1 MKLNFTLRW
10 GKLLSILIF
19 LVMPFLTFAQTKIAG
34 TVTDGKNEPIPGAS
48 VKQKG
53 TTNGTSTDNKG
64 NFSLTLKEGSTSLTI
79 SIVGFKTKEVSTA
92 GKTSFNIELAED
104 DNSLQEVVAIGYQNI
119 QRKNTAGAISSVKGK
134 DFENTPYSTFDAML
148 QGRVAGLTVLST
160 SGEPGGTNIVN
171 IRGASSVNLGQSSSP
186 LYVIDGV
193 IYDVNDI
200 GSAYGSSPLQAINP
214 NDIESVDVLKDAS
227 ASAVYGARA
236 ANGVIIVKTKRAI
249 AGAPP
254 QIRVSSYFGI
264 ANKPAL
270 KPIQTGT
277 AERRL
282 KMDLLYGGSASYDK
296 LKNLSMMLTDSL
308 NTAFNN
314 NTDWQGLFLQTGNIS
329 NVDASIAGATDKYSY
344 RFSFNRYFEEGVMKG
359 YDINRVTPSLFFQV
373 SPTKKLLVQ
382 TNLFVGLTKAKHGQ
396 GDQNK
401 YPFTT
406 WGFPSSFWKIGTAE
420 EELYTGRYEELRD
433 DDKTTSLNGNTMAQ
447 YTIIPGLNFKS
458 TISYNIYNNTRGYFK
473 PSLLSGSGQ
482 NEAYGWVNQ
491 SNRWELENT
500 LNYAKSLKSG
510 HNFNLVLLQGMEKN
524 VSNNTYSSSI
534 GNSDAVKTVNG
545 IASGSN
551 LFSRNVVEER
561 SRLSWMGSFVYDY
574 KGRYLMQAVYRTDAS
589 SRYSADSRWGSFPSI
604 SAGWNVAE
612 EDFFK
617 PLKNTISYLKF
628 RASYGVTG
636 NDPGAYYAQYQSL
649 FSDASYPTSVLGNGR
664 PGVSYTQNGTE
675 YLQTTYNGTQVL
687 YPNYY
692 DPASSTSISWERSPQ
707 FNTGIDLGLFNDRIT
722 LTADYYI
729 RDSKSK
735 VFNVAVP
742 LTTGYSLTSNN
753 YVDLRNTG
761 IELSLTTRNFAP
773 TSKFQ
778 WSTNFNIA
786 YNDNYITKLPNGGRD
801 FTFGPPWLQQTLSV
815 GEPLFTYKV
824 WEVNKIYATD
834 AEVPVDPRT
843 GKRITQF
850 GGSQFSAGDPARVDQ
865 NGDYNIDYNDYISY
879 GNPNPDITGGMNN
892 SFSYKGISLDVLV
905 TFISGRSLRNGYL
918 SDKLQDAGTSDP
930 YTLWGPRSGPA
941 SNFNVSDFWTKP
953 GDIAKYPGLITNN
966 VDKWHIGQSMYV
978 EDASFIRIKNI
989 RLGYALPQKL
999 TKKLGMSMIRF
1010 YGLMDNVKVWSKSTV
1025 PDPEAVGID
1034 GYSGGNDYPIPKKYT
1049 FGFDLTF

>member
-1 MKLNFTLRW
+1 MKLNFTPRRSM
-10 GKLLSILIF
+10 LLGIIMFLI
-19 LVMPFLTFAQTKIAG
+19 MPLLTLAQTKITG
-34 TVTDGKNEPIPGAS
+34 TVTDGNKQPIPGAS
-48 VKQKG
+48 IKQKG
-53 TTNGTSTDNKG
+53 TTNGTSTDTKG
-64 NFSLTLKEGSTSLTI
+64 NFSLMLREGSPNITV
-79 SIVGFKTKEVSTA
+79 SIVGYKAKEVSTT
-92 GKTSFNIELAED
+92 GKSNVSVELAED
-104 DNSLQEVVAIGYQNI
+104 NNSLQEVVAIGYQNI

-254 QIRVSSYFGI
+254 QIRVASYFGI

-282 KMDLLYGGSASYDK
+282 KMDLLYGGNGLYDR
-296 LKNLSMMLTDSL
+296 LGNLSMMLTDSL
-308 NTAFNN
+308 NAAFNN

-344 RFSFNRYFEEGVMKG
+344 RLSFNRYFEEGVMKG

-396 GDQNK
+396 GDQTK

-406 WGFPSSFWKIGTAE
+406 WGFPSSFWNIGTTE
-420 EELYTGRYEELRD
+420 QELYTGRYEELRD

-447 YTIIPGLNFKS
+447 YTILPGLNLKS
-458 TISYNIYNNTRGYFK
+458 TISYNINNNTRSYFK
-473 PSLLSGSGQ
+473 PALLSGSGL
-482 NEAYGWVNQ
+482 NEAYGYIYQ
-491 SNRWELENT
+491 TNRWELENT
-500 LNYAKSLKSG
+500 LNYSKALKSG
-510 HNFNLVLLQGMEKN
+510 HNFNMIILQGMERN
-524 VSNNTYSSSI
+524 VSNNTYSSSV
-534 GNSDAVKTVNG
+534 GNADAVKTVTG
-545 IASGSN
+545 IASGPN
-551 LFSRNVVEER
+551 LFVSNEVQQR

-574 KGRYLMQAVYRTDAS
+574 KGKYLFQAVYRADGS
-589 SRYSADSRWGSFPSI
+589 SRYSSDSRWGSFPSV
-604 SAGWNVAE
+604 SAGWNASE
-612 EDFFK
+612 ENFFT
-617 PLKNTISYLKF
+617 PVKNVVSYLKL
-628 RASYGVTG
+628 RASYGITG

-649 FSDASYPTSVLGNGR
+649 IASANYPTSVLANGQ
-664 PGVSYTQNGTE
+664 GGS
-675 YLQTTYNGTQVL
+675 QTTYNGTQVL
-687 YPNYY
+687 YPDYY
-692 DPASSTSISWERSPQ
+692 GAASASSISWERSPQ
-707 FNTGIDLGLFNDRIT
+707 FNAGIDLGLFKDRIT

-735 VFNVAVP
+735 VFQVGVP
-742 LTTGYSLTSNN
+742 LTTGYAQTSNN
-753 YVDLRNTG
+753 YVDLRNSG
-761 IELSLTTRNFAP
+761 IEFSLTTRNFAP

-778 WSTNFNIA
+778 WTTNFNIA
-786 YNDNYITKLPNGGRD
+786 YNKNYITKLPNGGRD

-824 WEVNKIYATD
+824 WEVNGIYSRD
-834 AEVPVDPRT
+834 SDVPVDPKT
-843 GKRITQF
+843 GRRITQF
-850 GGSQFSAGDPARVDQ
+850 GGAQFSAGDPARVDQ

-879 GNPNPDITGGMNN
+879 GNPNPNITGGMNN
-892 SFSYKGISLDVLV
+892 SFYYKGFSLDVLV

-930 YTLWGPRSGPA
+930 YSLWGPRSGPA
-941 SNFNVSDFWTKP
+941 SNFNVSDFWSKP

-966 VDKWHIGQSMYV
+966 VDKWHIGQSMYI

-989 RLGYALPQKL
+989 RLGYTLPDKL
-999 TKKLGMSMIRF
+999 TKRIGLNMIRF
-1010 YGLMDNVKVWSKSTV
+1010 YGVMDNVKVWSKSTV

-1049 FGFDLTF
+1049 FGIDLTF

>member
-1 MKLNFTLRW
+1 MKLNFTWRR
-10 GKLLSILIF
+10 GKLLGIMLF
-19 LVMPFLTFAQTKIAG
+19 LLLPYITLAQTRITG

-48 VKQKG
+48 IKQKG
-53 TTNGTSTDNKG
+53 TTNGTSSDNKG
-64 NFSLTLKEGSTSLTI
+64 AFSLTLKEGSPMLTI
-79 SIVGFKTKEVSTA
+79 SIVGYKTKEISST
-92 GKTSFNIELAED
+92 GKTNIKVELVED
-104 DNSLQEVVAIGYQNI
+104 DNALDEVVAIGYQNI

-148 QGRVAGLTVLST
+148 QGRVAGLTILST
-160 SGEPGGTNIVN
+160 SGEPGGNNIVS
-171 IRGASSVNLGQSSSP
+171 IRGASNVNFGQTSSP

-270 KPIQTGT
+270 KPIQTGA

-282 KMDLLYGGSASYDK
+282 KMDLLYGGNAKYDG
-296 LKNLSMMLTDSL
+296 LKNLNMMLTDSL
-308 NTAFNN
+308 NSAFNN

-344 RFSFNRYFEEGVMKG
+344 RFSFNRYYEEGVMKG
-359 YDINRVTPSLFFQV
+359 YDITRITPSLFFQV
-373 SPTKKLLVQ
+373 NPTKKLLVQ
-382 TNLFVGLTKAKHGQ
+382 TNLFVGLTKAKHGI
-396 GDQNK
+396 GDPNTSR

-406 WGFPSSFWKIGTAE
+406 WGFPSSFWNIGQTE
-420 EELYTGRYEELRD
+420 QELYSGRYDELRD
-433 DDKTTSLNGNTMAQ
+433 DDKNTSLNGNTMAQ
-447 YTIIPGLNFKS
+447 YTILPGLNLKS
-458 TISYNIYNNTRGYFK
+458 TISYNITNNTRSFFM

-482 NEAYGWVNQ
+482 NEATGYIYQ
-491 SNRWELENT
+491 TNRWELENT

-510 HNFNLVLLQGMEKN
+510 HNFNVVVLQGMEKN
-524 VSNNTYSSSI
+524 VLNNTYSSSV
-534 GNSDAVKTVNG
+534 GNADAVKTVTG
-545 IASGSN
+545 IASGPN
-551 LFSRNVVEER
+551 LFVSNEIQER

-574 KGRYLMQAVYRTDAS
+574 KGKYLLQAVYRTDGS
-589 SRYSADSRWGSFPSI
+589 SRYSADSRWGSFPSV
-604 SAGWNVAE
+604 SLGWNASE
-612 EDFFK
+612 ESFFT
-617 PLKNTISYLKF
+617 PIKNVVSYLKF
-628 RASYGVTG
+628 RASYGITG

-649 FSDASYPTSVLGNGR
+649 IANANYPTSVLGNG
-664 PGVSYTQNGTE
+664 QQGT
-675 YLQTTYNGTQVL
+675 QTTYNGTQVL
-687 YPNYY
+687 YPDYY
-692 DPASSTSISWERSPQ
+692 GAASAASISWERSPQ
-707 FNTGIDLGLFNDRIT
+707 FNAGIDLGLLKDRIT
-722 LTADYYI
+722 LTADYYV

-735 VFNVAVP
+735 VFQIGVP
-742 LTTGYSLTSNN
+742 LTTGYSQTSNN

-761 IELSLTTRNFAP
+761 IEFTLTTRNLAP

-778 WSTNFNIA
+778 WTTNFNFA

-815 GEPLFTYKV
+815 GEPLFTFKV
-824 WEVNKIYATD
+824 WDVNRIYSTD
-834 AEVPVDPRT
+834 ADVPVDPKT
-843 GKRITQF
+843 GKKITHF
-850 GGSQFSAGDPARVDQ
+850 GGAQYAAGDPARVDQ

-879 GNPNPDITGGMNN
+879 GNPNPNITGGMLN
-892 SFSYKGISLDVLV
+892 SFSYKGFSLDVLL

-918 SDKLQDAGTSDP
+918 SDKLQDAGTDNP
-930 YTLWGPRSGPA
+930 YFYWGPRSGPA
-941 SNFNVSDFWTKP
+941 SNFNVADFWSKP

-966 VDKWHIGQSMYV
+966 VDKWHIGQSTYI
-978 EDASFIRIKNI
+978 EDASFLRIKNI
-989 RLGYALPQKL
+989 RLGYMLPQKF
-999 TKKLGMSMIRF
+999 TKKIGLNLVRF
-1010 YGLMDNVKVWSKSTV
+1010 YGVMDNVKVWSRSTV
-1025 PDPEAVGID
+1025 PDPEAVD
-1034 GYSGGNDYPIPKKYT
+1034 VTGYSGGNDYPIPKKYT

>member
-1 MKLNFTLRW
+1 MKFNLTMRR
-10 GKLLSILIF
+10 GKLLGIIIF
-19 LVMPFLTFAQTKIAG
+19 LMMPFVTFAQTRITG
-34 TVTDGKNEPIPGAS
+34 TVTDGKNQPIPGAS

-64 NFSLTLKEGSTSLTI
+64 AFTLALKEGSTTLSI
-79 SIVGFKTKEVSTA
+79 SIVGFKTKEVSAA
-92 GKTSFNIELAED
+92 GKTNISIELAED
-104 DNSLQEVVAIGYQNI
+104 DNSLDEVVAIGYQNI

-148 QGRVAGLTVLST
+148 QGRVAGLTILST
-160 SGEPGGTNIVN
+160 SGEPGGNNIVN
-171 IRGASSVNLGQSSSP
+171 IRGASNVNLGQSSSP

-236 ANGVIIVKTKRAI
+236 ANGVIIVKTKRAQV
-249 AGAPP
+249 GAPP
-254 QIRVSSYFGI
+254 QIRVASYFGI

-282 KMDLLYGGSASYDK
+282 KMDLLYGGNGLYNSLRD
-296 LKNLSMMLTDSL
+296 LNMMLTDSL

-344 RFSFNRYFEEGVMKG
+344 RFSFNRYYEEGVMKG
-359 YDINRVTPSLFFQV
+359 YDINRITPSLFFQV
-373 SPTKKLLVQ
+373 SPTSKLLVQ

-447 YTIIPGLNFKS
+447 YTILPGLNIKS
-458 TISYNIYNNTRGYFK
+458 TISYNIFNNTRSYFK
-473 PSLLSGSGQ
+473 PSLLSSSGQ

-491 SNRWELENT
+491 TNRWELENT
-500 LNYAKSLKSG
+500 INYFKSLKSG
-510 HNFNLVLLQGMEKN
+510 HNFNFVLLQGMEKN
-524 VSNNTYSSSI
+524 IANNTYSSSV
-534 GNSDAVKTVNG
+534 GNADAVKTVAG
-545 IASGSN
+545 IASGPNLYASN
-551 LFSRNVVEER
+551 TIQQR

-574 KGRYLMQAVYRTDAS
+574 KGKYLFQAVYRADAS
-589 SRYSADSRWGSFPSI
+589 SRYSADSRWGSFPSV
-604 SAGWNVAE
+604 SAGWNASE
-612 EDFFK
+612 ESFFS
-617 PLKNTISYLKF
+617 PAKNIVSYLKF
-628 RASYGVTG
+628 RASYGITG

-649 FSDASYPTSVLGNGR
+649 IANANYPTSVLGNGQ
-664 PGVSYTQNGTE
+664 GGA
-675 YLQTTYNGTQVL
+675 QTTYNGTQVL
-687 YPNYY
+687 YPDYY
-692 DPASSTSISWERSPQ
+692 GAASATSISWERSPQ
-707 FNTGIDLGLFNDRIT
+707 FNAGIDLGLLKDRIT

-735 VFNVAVP
+735 VFDVSVP

-761 IELSLTTRNFAP
+761 IEFTLTTRNFAP

-778 WSTNFNIA
+778 WITNFNIA

-824 WEVNKIYATD
+824 WEVNGIYSRDTD
-834 AEVPVDPRT
+834 VPVDPKT
-843 GKRITQF
+843 GRRITQF

-865 NGDYNIDYNDYISY
+865 NGDYNIDYNDYVSY

-892 SFSYKGISLDVLV
+892 SFSYKGFSLDVLL

-918 SDKLQDAGTSDP
+918 SDKLQDAGTNNP
-930 YTLWGPRSGPA
+930 YVLWGPRSGPA
-941 SNFNVSDFWTKP
+941 SNFNVSDFWSKP

-966 VDKWHIGQSMYV
+966 VDKWHIGQSMYI
-978 EDASFIRIKNI
+978 EDASFLRIKNI
-989 RLGYALPQKL
+989 RLGYTLPEKF
-999 TKKLGMSMIRF
+999 TKKIGMRLIRF
-1010 YGLMDNVKVWSKSTV
+1010 YGVMDNVKVWSNSTV
-1025 PDPEAVGID
+1025 PDPEAVGVD

-1049 FGFDLTF
+1049 FGIDLTF

>member
-1 MKLNFTLRW
+1 MKLNLTLGRSKFL
-10 GKLLSILIF
+10 GIIIF
-19 LVMPFLTFAQTKIAG
+19 LMIPFFSFAQTKVTG
-34 TVTDGKNEPIPGAS
+34 TVTDGKNQPLPGAS
-48 VKQKG
+48 IKQKG
-53 TTNGTSTDNKG
+53 TTNGTSSDTKG
-64 NFSLTLKEGSTSLTI
+64 NFSLTLKEGSSILTV
-79 SIVGFKTKEVSTA
+79 SIVGYKSKEISAA
-92 GKTSFNIELAED
+92 GQTSINVELVED
-104 DNSLQEVVAIGYQNI
+104 NNSLNEVVAIGYQNI
-119 QRKNTAGAISSVKGK
+119 QRKKTAGAISSVKGK

-160 SGEPGGTNIVN
+160 SGEPGGNNIVN
-171 IRGASSVNLGQSSSP
+171 IRGASNVNLGQSSSP

-236 ANGVIIVKTKRAI
+236 ANGVIIVKTKRAAI
-249 AGAPP
+249 GAPP
-254 QIRVSSYFGI
+254 QIRISSYFGI

-282 KMDLLYGGSASYDK
+282 KMDLLYGGNASYTQ
-296 LKNLSMMLTDSL
+296 LKNLNMMLTDSL

-329 NVDASIAGATDKYSY
+329 NIDASIAGATDKYSY

-373 SPTKKLLVQ
+373 SPTEKLLIQ

-406 WGFPSSFWKIGTAE
+406 WGFPSSFWSIGPTEQA
-420 EELYTGRYEELRD
+420 LYTGRYDELRD

-447 YTIIPGLNFKS
+447 YTIIPGLNLKS
-458 TISYNIYNNTRGYFK
+458 TISYNVNNNTRSYFK
-473 PSLLSGSGQ
+473 PNLLSSSGQ
-482 NEAYGWVNQ
+482 NEAYGYIYQ
-491 SNRWELENT
+491 TNRWELENT
-500 LNYAKSLKSG
+500 LNYYKSLKSG
-510 HNFNLVLLQGMEKN
+510 HNFNIVLLQGMEKN
-524 VSNNTYSSSI
+524 ILNNTYSSSI
-534 GNSDAVKTVNG
+534 GNSDAVKTVTG
-545 IASGSN
+545 IAAGPN
-551 LFSRNVVEER
+551 LFVSNDIQER

-574 KGRYLMQAVYRTDAS
+574 KGKYLFQAVYRADAS
-589 SRYSADSRWGSFPSI
+589 SRYSADSRWGSFPSV
-604 SAGWNVAE
+604 SAGWNASE
-612 EDFFK
+612 ESFFS
-617 PLKNTISYLKF
+617 PVKNIVSYLKF

-649 FSDASYPTSVLGNGR
+649 IGDASYPTSVLANGV
-664 PGVSYTQNGTE
+664 GGFQN
-675 YLQTTYNGTQVL
+675 TYNGTQVL
-687 YPNYY
+687 YPDYY
-692 DPASSTSISWERSPQ
+692 GAASASSISWERSPQ
-707 FNTGIDLGLFNDRIT
+707 FNAGIDMGLLKDRIT

-735 VFNVAVP
+735 VFQVAVP
-742 LTTGYSLTSNN
+742 LTTGYSQISNN
-753 YVDLRNTG
+753 FVDLRNSG
-761 IELSLTTRNFAP
+761 IELTLTTRNFGP
-773 TSKFQ
+773 RSKFQ
-778 WSTNFNIA
+778 WTTNFNIA

-824 WEVNKIYATD
+824 WDVRGIYSTD
-834 AEVPVDPRT
+834 ADVPVDPKT
-843 GKRITQF
+843 GKRITHF
-850 GGSQFSAGDPARVDQ
+850 GGAQYSAGDPARADQ
-865 NGDYNIDYNDYISY
+865 NGDYNIDYNDYVSY

-892 SFSYKGISLDVLV
+892 SFSYKGFSLDVLV

-918 SDKLQDAGTSDP
+918 SDKFQDAGTSNP
-930 YTLWGPRSGPA
+930 YFYWGPRSGPA
-941 SNFNVSDFWTKP
+941 SNFNVSDFWSKP
-953 GDIAKYPGLITNN
+953 GDIAKYPGLITNT

-978 EDASFIRIKNI
+978 EDASFLRIKNI
-989 RLGYALPQKL
+989 RLGYTLPQKF
-999 TKKLGMSMIRF
+999 TKKIGMSMIRF
-1010 YGLMDNVKVWSKSTV
+1010 YGVMDNVKVWSKSTV
-1025 PDPEAVGID
+1025 PDPEAVGVD

-1049 FGFDLTF
+1049 FGIDLTF

>member
-1 MKLNFTLRW
+1 MKLNFTPRRSR
-10 GKLLSILIF
+10 LLGIIMFLI
-19 LVMPFLTFAQTKIAG
+19 MPLLTLAQTKITG
-34 TVTDGKNEPIPGAS
+34 TVTDGNKQPIPGAS
-48 VKQKG
+48 IKQKG
-53 TTNGTSTDNKG
+53 TTNGTSTDTKG
-64 NFSLTLKEGSTSLTI
+64 NFSLTLREGSPIITV
-79 SIVGFKTKEVSTA
+79 SIVGYKAKEVSTT
-92 GKTSFNIELAED
+92 GKSNISVELAED
-104 DNSLQEVVAIGYQNI
+104 NNSLQEVVAIGYQNI

-254 QIRVSSYFGI
+254 QIRVASYFGI

-282 KMDLLYGGSASYDK
+282 KMDLLYGGNGLYDR
-296 LKNLSMMLTDSL
+296 LGNLSMMLTDSL
-308 NTAFNN
+308 NAAFNN

-344 RFSFNRYFEEGVMKG
+344 RLSFNRYFEEGVMKG

-396 GDQNK
+396 GDQTK

-406 WGFPSSFWKIGTAE
+406 WGFPSSFWNIGPTE
-420 EELYTGRYEELRD
+420 QELYTGRYEELRD

-447 YTIIPGLNFKS
+447 YTILPGLNLKS
-458 TISYNIYNNTRGYFK
+458 TISYNINNNTRSYFK
-473 PSLLSGSGQ
+473 PALLSGSGL
-482 NEAYGWVNQ
+482 NEAYGYIYQ
-491 SNRWELENT
+491 TNRWELENT
-500 LNYAKSLKSG
+500 LNYSKALKSG
-510 HNFNLVLLQGMEKN
+510 HNFNMIILQGMERN
-524 VSNNTYSSSI
+524 VSNNTYSSSV
-534 GNSDAVKTVNG
+534 GNADAVKTVTG
-545 IASGSN
+545 IASGPN
-551 LFSRNVVEER
+551 LFVSNEVQQR

-574 KGRYLMQAVYRTDAS
+574 KGKYLFQAVYRADGS
-589 SRYSADSRWGSFPSI
+589 SRYSSDSRWGSFPSV
-604 SAGWNVAE
+604 SAGWNASE
-612 EDFFK
+612 ENFFT
-617 PLKNTISYLKF
+617 PVKNVVSYLKL
-628 RASYGVTG
+628 RASYGITG

-649 FSDASYPTSVLGNGR
+649 IANANYPTSVLANGQ
-664 PGVSYTQNGTE
+664 GGS
-675 YLQTTYNGTQVL
+675 QTTYNGTQVL
-687 YPNYY
+687 YPDYY
-692 DPASSTSISWERSPQ
+692 GAASASSISWERSPQ
-707 FNTGIDLGLFNDRIT
+707 FNAGIDLGLFKDRIT

-735 VFNVAVP
+735 VFQVGVP
-742 LTTGYSLTSNN
+742 LTTGYAQTSNN
-753 YVDLRNTG
+753 YVDLRNSG
-761 IELSLTTRNFAP
+761 IEFSLTTRNFAP

-778 WSTNFNIA
+778 WTTNFNIA
-786 YNDNYITKLPNGGRD
+786 YNKNYITKLPNGGRD

-824 WEVNKIYATD
+824 WEVNGIYSRD
-834 AEVPVDPRT
+834 SDVPVDPKT
-843 GKRITQF
+843 GRRITQF
-850 GGSQFSAGDPARVDQ
+850 GGAQFSAGDPARVDQ

-892 SFSYKGISLDVLV
+892 SFYYKGFSLDVLV

-930 YTLWGPRSGPA
+930 YSLWGPRSGPA
-941 SNFNVSDFWTKP
+941 SNFNVSDFWSKP

-966 VDKWHIGQSMYV
+966 VDKWHIGQSMYI

-989 RLGYALPQKL
+989 RLGYTLPDKL
-999 TKKLGMSMIRF
+999 TKRIGLNMIRF
-1010 YGLMDNVKVWSKSTV
+1010 YGVMDNVKVWSKSTV

-1049 FGFDLTF
+1049 FGIDLTF